1 MSEQTQPSPSTPAG
15 ESPPRRRRVPTWV
28 WFVAF
33 AVFWVILTQW
43 LLPQRGGLF

>member
-1 MSEQTQPSPSTPAG
+1 MSEETQPNLSTPAG
-15 ESPPRRRRVPTWV
+15 EPPRRRVPTWV

-43 LLPQRGGLF
+43 VLPQRGGLF